1 MLESTRT
8 STPVPLNYHKNITDL
23 TTSKSNTVSS
33 NNPIIGNMSRSNV
46 NGVTGS
52 RKRKLQTHSNIN
64 LNHSSEDA
72 PSPSKIHH
80 KQVQQQQQLQ
90 MQHSNAIHSR
100 QCDYLNSNNHNVNI
114 NNINSNQSHHDN
126 NNSTANNEHVVDN
139 EDDDDDGAGYST
151 SFSHLQTTHINA
163 GINSNGNGNGN
174 TSSISHNCKLNNG
187 SSNSSAPIDEY
198 GVFGEYVAITIRKL
212 KTSKAKIVV
221 KHLINNL
228 LYEAEMGKYDQ
239 GISSC
244 KEPPELYKM

>member
-23 TTSKSNTVSS
+23 TTSKSNTSS
-33 NNPIIGNMSRSNV
+33 IVTPTITNISRSNV

-52 RKRKLQTHSNIN
+52 RKRKLQMNRN
-64 LNHSSEDA
+64 NEDA
-72 PSPSKIHH
+72 HSPSKLLQ
-80 KQVQQQQQLQ
+80 KQL
-90 MQHSNAIHSR
+90 QHSNAIHSR
-100 QCDYLNSNNHNVNI
+100 HSDYLNSNNHNINI
-114 NNINSNQSHHDN
+114 SNQNHNDHN
-126 NNSTANNEHVVDN
+126 ASTANIANVEDN
-139 EDDDDDGAGYST
+139 EDDDDDDEADYST
-151 SFSHLQTTHINA
+151 SFSHLQTTLINA
-163 GINSNGNGNGN
+163 GNSNNNN
-174 TSSISHNCKLNNG
+174 NNLTSSHNCKINNSG
-187 SSNSSAPIDEY
+187 SNSTTPIDEY